1 MLHSCPTPWG
11 APQPAH
17 TFLTIPSLNDPILPG
32 HLLPAGVLAVAS
44 VGVVMCLD
52 SLDAP
57 GTGNSAQLAKGRDW
71 KGVSEEVH

>member
-1 MLHSCPTPWG
+1 M
-11 APQPAH
+11 
-17 TFLTIPSLNDPILPG
+17 ILSRQAQ
-32 HLLPAGVLAVAS
+32 LPAGVLAVAPA
-44 VGVVMCLD
+44 GVVMCLD